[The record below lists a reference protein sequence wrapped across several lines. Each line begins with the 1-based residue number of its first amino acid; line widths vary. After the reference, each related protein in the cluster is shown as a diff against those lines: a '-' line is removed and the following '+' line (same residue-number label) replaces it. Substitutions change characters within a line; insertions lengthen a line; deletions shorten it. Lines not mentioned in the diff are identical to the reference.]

1 MKQCLIMLICMQEG
15 DVRCRLAVQI
25 VAYNIKESVS
35 SYVAAFDRVDALY
48 FTGVL
53 VKIPR

>member
-1 MKQCLIMLICMQEG
+1 MLICMQEG
-15 DVRCRLAVQI
+15 DVRCRLAVQM

-35 SYVAAFDRVDALY
+35 SYVAALDRVDALY